1 MIAAR
6 RARPA
11 FVRALNRGGRTI
23 VRTGI
28 PLVRLEPAQL
38 IDAAR
43 RRTGLDDFGDEA
55 FREPFE
61 RVVRALDGEARL
73 NLVGRIA
80 ARQDLLR
87 LLSNRLRMIDDAKRH
102 PDILDEPIRRP
113 IFVTGLPR
121 TGTTLLHGLLA
132 QDPSSRA
139 PLTWEMMFPSPPPR
153 RRPGARDRRAALAER
168 QIRWFHRLS
177 PEFRT
182 IHPTG
187 GDLPEECLVIASHAF
202 VSFQFQTMYDVPSY
216 EAWLE
221 QQDLRAVY
229 RWHRRFL
236 QQLQWRSPAAR
247 WVLKAPAHL
256 FGFEALF
263 DAYPDAAIVLTHR
276 APLEVV
282 GSLASL
288 TAVLRG
294 TFSDDVD
301 PFAVGAE
308 MTRRWSGALFGA
320 LRARDAGRVP
330 GERIVDVSYS
340 ELMRDPIGVVDRI
353 YRSFRSF
360 GLELTAEVE
369 ARMRTYLAANPKDKS
384 GRHRYTLEEFGLDA
398 AEESVRYADY
408 ARRFGL

>member
-1 MIAAR
+1 MIPAR
-6 RARPA
+6 SPRPA
-11 FVRALNRGGRTI
+11 LVRALNRGGRTI
-23 VRTGI
+23 ARTGVS
-28 PLVRLEPAQL
+28 LVRL
-38 IDAAR
+38 DADHLLAAAC
-43 RRTGLDDFGDEA
+43 RRTGLDDYGDAA

-61 RVVRALDGEARL
+61 RVVRSLDGEARL

-102 PDILDEPIRRP
+102 PEILAGEIRRP

-132 QDPSSRA
+132 QDPASRA
-139 PLTWEMMFPSPPPR
+139 PLTWEMMYPSPPPR
-153 RRPGARDRRAALAER
+153 RGSGRRDRRVVLAER

-187 GDLPEECLVIASHAF
+187 AELPEECLVIASHAF
-202 VSFQFQTMYDVPSY
+202 ASFQFQTMYDVPSY
-216 EAWLE
+216 ESWLE
-221 QQDLRAVY
+221 QQDLRPSY
-229 RWHRRFL
+229 HWHRRFL
-236 QQLQWRSPAAR
+236 QHLQWRSPAER

-263 DAYPDAAIVLTHR
+263 DAYPDAGIVLTHR

-288 TAVLRG
+288 TVSLRG
-294 TFSDDVD
+294 TFSDAVD
-301 PFAVGAE
+301 PVAVGAE
-308 MTRRWSGALFGA
+308 MTQRWHGALAFA
-320 LRARDAGRVP
+320 LQARDAGRVP
-330 GERIVDVSYS
+330 AERVVDVLYA
-340 ELMRDPIGVVDRI
+340 ELLRDPIGVVDRI
-353 YRSFRSF
+353 YRSF
-360 GLELTAEVE
+360 GLDLTPEIE
-369 ARMRTYLAANPKDKS
+369 ARMRAFLAANPKDKS
-384 GRHRYTLEEFGLDA
+384 GRHRYTLAEFGLDA
-398 AEESVRYADY
+398 PTESARYGDY

>member
-1 MIAAR
+1 MIPAR
-6 RARPA
+6 SPRPT

-23 VRTGI
+23 ARTGVS
-28 PLVRLEPAQL
+28 LVRLEPEL
-38 IDAAR
+38 LLEAAR

-61 RVVRALDGEARL
+61 RVVRSLDGEARL
-73 NLVGRIA
+73 NLIGRIA

-87 LLSNRLRMIDDAKRH
+87 LLSNRLRMIDDGKRH
-102 PDILDEPIRRP
+102 PEILDGTVRRP

-132 QDPSSRA
+132 QDPASRA
-139 PLTWEMMFPSPPPR
+139 PLTWEMMYPSPPPR
-153 RRPGARDRRAALAER
+153 RRGTGRDRRAALSER

-187 GDLPEECLVIASHAF
+187 AELPEECLVIASHAF

-216 EAWLE
+216 ESWLE
-221 QQDLRAVY
+221 QQDLRASY

-236 QQLQWRSPAAR
+236 QHLQWRGSAER

-263 DAYPDAAIVLTHR
+263 DAYPDAGIVLTHR

-282 GSLASL
+282 ASLASL
-288 TAVLRG
+288 TAVLRS

-301 PFAVGAE
+301 PVAVGAE
-308 MTRRWSGALFGA
+308 MTGRWSEALFGA
-320 LRARDAGRVP
+320 LRTRDAGRVP
-330 GERIVDVSYS
+330 AERVVDVLYPD
-340 ELMRDPIGVVDRI
+340 LMRDPIGVVDRI
-353 YRSFRSF
+353 YRSFS
-360 GLELTAEVE
+360 LELTTEAE
-369 ARMRTYLAANPKDKS
+369 ARMRAFLAANPKDKS

-398 AEESVRYADY
+398 RRETERFADY
-408 ARRFGL
+408 TRRFGL

>member
-6 RARPA
+6 RARSA
-11 FVRALNRGGRTI
+11 FVRALNSGGRTLL
-23 VRTGI
+23 RGGI
-28 PLVRLEPAQL
+28 PLVRLEAAQL
-38 IDAAR
+38 LEAAG

-55 FREPFE
+55 FREPFG
-61 RVVRALDGEARL
+61 RLVRALDGEARL

-87 LLSNRLRMIDDAKRH
+87 LLSNRLRMINDAKRH
-102 PDILDEPIRRP
+102 PGILDEPIRRP

-153 RRPGARDRRAALAER
+153 RRPGQRDRRAALAER

-177 PEFRT
+177 PEFRA

-187 GDLPEECLVIASHAF
+187 AELPEECLVIASHAF
-202 VSFQFQTMYDVPSY
+202 MSFQFQTMYDVPSY
-216 EAWLE
+216 ESWLE
-221 QQDLRAVY
+221 QQDLRPAY
-229 RWHRRFL
+229 HWHRRFL

-256 FGFEALF
+256 FGFAALL

-288 TAVLRG
+288 TTVLRS

-301 PFAVGAE
+301 PFTVGAE
-308 MTRRWSGALFGA
+308 MTLRWSAALFGA
-320 LRARDAGRVP
+320 LRLRDAGRVAP
-330 GERIVDVSYS
+330 ERIVDVLYP
-340 ELMRDPIGVVDRI
+340 ELTRDPIGVVDAI
-353 YRSFRSF
+353 YRAF
-360 GLELTAEVE
+360 GLDLTAEVE
-369 ARMRTYLAANPKDKS
+369 ARMRAFLAANPKDKS
-384 GRHRYTLEEFGLDA
+384 GRHRYTLGEFGLDA
-398 AEESVRYADY
+398 REEARRYARY
-408 ARRFGL
+408 TERFGL

>member
-1 MIAAR
+1 MIPAR
-6 RARPA
+6 SPRPV
-11 FVRALNRGGRTI
+11 FVRALNSGGRTI
-23 VRTGI
+23 ARTGVS
-28 PLVRLEPAQL
+28 LVRLEPDL
-38 IDAAR
+38 LLEAAC
-43 RRTGLDDFGDEA
+43 RRTGLGDFGDEA

-61 RVVRALDGEARL
+61 RVVRSLDGEARL
-73 NLVGRIA
+73 NLIGRIA

-102 PDILDEPIRRP
+102 PEILAGAVRRP

-132 QDPSSRA
+132 QDPASRA
-139 PLTWEMMFPSPPPR
+139 PLTWEMMYPSPPPR
-153 RRPGARDRRAALAER
+153 PRGAGRDRRVALAER

-187 GDLPEECLVIASHAF
+187 AALPEECLVIASHAF
-202 VSFQFQTMYDVPSY
+202 LSFQFQTMYDVPSY
-216 EAWLE
+216 ETWLE
-221 QQDLRAVY
+221 QQDLHGSY

-236 QQLQWRSPAAR
+236 QHLQWRSPAER

-263 DAYPDAAIVLTHR
+263 DAYPDAGIVLTHR

-294 TFSDDVD
+294 TFSDQVD
-301 PFAVGAE
+301 PVAVGAE
-308 MTRRWSGALFGA
+308 MTRRWSGALLGA
-320 LRARDAGRVP
+320 LRVRDAGRVP
-330 GERIVDVSYS
+330 AERVVDVLYTD
-340 ELMRDPIGVVDRI
+340 LMRDPIGVVDRI
-353 YRSFRSF
+353 YRSFA
-360 GLELTAEVE
+360 LELTPAVE
-369 ARMRTYLAANPKDKS
+369 ARMRAFLAANPKDKS

-398 AEESVRYADY
+398 RAETERYAEY

>member
-1 MIAAR
+1 MMPAR
-6 RARPA
+6 SPRPA
-11 FVRALNRGGRTI
+11 LVRALNRGGRTI
-23 VRTGI
+23 ARTGVS
-28 PLVRLEPAQL
+28 LVRLDADL
-38 IDAAR
+38 LLAAAR

-61 RVVRALDGEARL
+61 RVVRSLDGEAQL

-87 LLSNRLRMIDDAKRH
+87 LLSNRLRMVADAKLH
-102 PDILDEPIRRP
+102 PEILAGEIRRP

-132 QDPSSRA
+132 QDPASRA
-139 PLTWEMMFPSPPPR
+139 PLTWEMMYPSPPPR
-153 RRPGARDRRAALAER
+153 RGASRRRDRRVVLSDR

-187 GDLPEECLVIASHAF
+187 AELPEECLVIASHAF

-216 EAWLE
+216 ESWLE
-221 QQDLRAVY
+221 QQDLRPSY

-236 QQLQWRSPAAR
+236 QHLQWRSPAAR

-256 FGFEALF
+256 FGIEALF
-263 DAYPDAAIVLTHR
+263 DAYPDAGIVLTHR

-288 TAVLRG
+288 TVALRG
-294 TFSDDVD
+294 TFSDAVD
-301 PFAVGAE
+301 PVAVGEE
-308 MTRRWSGALFGA
+308 MSQRWSAALAFA
-320 LRARDAGRVP
+320 LAARDAARVP
-330 GERIVDVSYS
+330 QQRVVDVRYT
-340 ELMRDPIGVVDRI
+340 ELMRDPITVVDRI
-353 YRSFRSF
+353 YRAFD
-360 GLELTAEVE
+360 LDLTPEVE
-369 ARMRTYLAANPKDKS
+369 ARMRAFLAANPKDKS
-384 GRHRYTLEEFGLDA
+384 GRHRYTLAEFGLDA
-398 AEESVRYADY
+398 GVEAARYADY
-408 ARRFGL
+408 ARRFDL